1 MVLKRKITKE
11 EIQKMPLVSFE
22 GRIIVIQTEA
32 DAIKAVSYL
41 KTFPLLG
48 IDSETRPSFS
58 KGQTHKVALL
68 QVSTDECCFLFRLNM
83 IGLPPAL
90 ISLLEDEKVVKVG
103 LSLHDDF
110 MMLHKRAEFKQKSC
124 VELQDMIPQLGIKEL
139 SLQKIY
145 AILFGEKISKSQR
158 LSNWESEILSDKQQM
173 YASID
178 AWACIQ
184 VYRQLLM
191 LKRTSDYDLEPEII
205 EEKPKN
211 IKEHLS

>member
-11 EIQKMPLVSFE
+11 EIQKMPIVSFD
-22 GRIIVIQTEA
+22 GRIVVIQTEE
-32 DAIKAVSYL
+32 DAIKAVAYL

-83 IGLPPAL
+83 IGMPPAL
-90 ISLLEDEKVVKVG
+90 ISLLEDEQVVKVG

-124 VELQDMIPQLGIKEL
+124 IELQDMIPQLGIKEL

-145 AILFGEKISKSQR
+145 AILFKGKISKSQR
-158 LSNWESEILSDKQQM
+158 LSNWEAEVLSDKQKM

-191 LKRTSDYDLEPEII
+191 LKRTSDYDLEPEMI
-205 EEKPKN
+205 EEEQKDPKKQ
-211 IKEHLS
+211 IS